1 MKTSLEHLPA
11 HKQQE
16 LRSLTGTILAEVP
29 ETRMI
34 ILYGSYARGTYVE
47 YDARIEFGIQTEFRS
62 DYDIDVIVSDKGAE
76 DVGRR
81 IEAAVAKHRAWF
93 GDTETPIQVIH
104 DNLKLFKKNVK
115 DLRPFYVDMVEDG
128 VLLYKAP
135 DQTTPVVPP
144 VGSLPPEKVLA
155 LAEGYFK
162 EKTKRA
168 TDFMRSANHD
178 YNDESFTMCAF
189 HLHQAAENLLHCTEL
204 VFTLY
209 APKIHELDK
218 IYDTAIKFNT
228 RLPAVFPRDT
238 EDEKRLFDL
247 LRRAYVEGRYNPG
260 FEITREDLDA
270 LIPRVEQL
278 RDVTRLICTERIEFY
293 TSKTAAAKSNS

>member
-1 MKTSLEHLPA
+1 MKTSIAHLPED
-11 HKQQE
+11 KQQE
-16 LRSLTGTILAEVP
+16 LRSLTGTILAGVP

-34 ILYGSYARGTYVE
+34 ILYGSYARGNYVE
-47 YDARIEFGIQTEFRS
+47 FDARVEFGVPTEFRS

-76 DVGRR
+76 DVGQK
-81 IEAAVAKHRAWF
+81 ISAAVAKHRAWF
-93 GDTETPIQVIH
+93 SDAETPIQVIH
-104 DNLKLFKKNVK
+104 DSIKLFNKNVN
-115 DLRPFYVDMVEDG
+115 DLRPFYVDMVEEG

-144 VGSLPPEKVLA
+144 VGSLPPEKVLS

-162 EKTKRA
+162 EKTKA
-168 TDFMRSANHD
+168 A
-178 YNDESFTMCAF
+178 ESFFAGVKLYCEREEFPMGAF
-189 HLHQAAENLLHCTEL
+189 MLHQATENLLHCIRL

-209 APKIHELDK
+209 SPKIHELEELYSGAK
-218 IYDTAIKFNT
+218 KFST

-293 TSKTAAAKSNS
+293 KSKI